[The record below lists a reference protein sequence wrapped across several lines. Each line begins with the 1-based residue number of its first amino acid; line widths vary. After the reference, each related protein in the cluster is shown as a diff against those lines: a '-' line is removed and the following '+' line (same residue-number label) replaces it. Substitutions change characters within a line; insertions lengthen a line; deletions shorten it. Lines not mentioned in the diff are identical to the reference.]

1 MVVGA
6 VGRQLVGGGFR
17 KDVHKVM
24 ISLRDL
30 GQLFF
35 GRGWRIA
42 TVFEQAIYLVEAG
55 TEELVGLFPEV
66 EMETH
71 GTYRSDV

>member
-1 MVVGA
+1 
-6 VGRQLVGGGFR
+6 
-17 KDVHKVM
+17 M